1 MKIRPSTILLN
12 GPEMNVDSYRPN
24 ITIVKRFIAKVRLEH
39 HGGDKHTSLLF
50 KFAKLGSKILTKGPE
65 I

>member
-1 MKIRPSTILLN
+1 MS
-12 GPEMNVDSYRPN
+12 PEMNVHYSSK
-24 ITIVKRFIAKVRLEH
+24 ITTVKGFTAKARLEN

-50 KFAKLGSKILTKGPE
+50 KFVKLGSKMLTMGPE

>member
-1 MKIRPSTILLN
+1 MKIRPTAILLN
-12 GPEMNVDSYRPN
+12 GPEMNVHYSSK
-24 ITIVKRFIAKVRLEH
+24 ITTVKGFTAKTRVEN

-50 KFAKLGSKILTKGPE
+50 KFVKLGSKMLTIGPE